1 MNKVAESKLKIP
13 PRIKILRAPLASQ
26 RLELSPI
33 SSRDADEFYRAVH
46 ESRAALLPW
55 LPWVHLNNTPEDSLR
70 YTQAAERDWDAH
82 AAARF
87 FVKLSSNQQLIGV
100 VSLENCSVMHRAC
113 QLGYWLHTAAWG
125 QGLITE
131 AAARVLQFAFLEMNA
146 NRVSCA
152 AGTQNARSLKVI
164 ERLGFHFE
172 GVARQAEWV
181 QDRYINHAVYSLL
194 RSEWCV
200 AEPAQRLG

>member
-1 MNKVAESKLKIP
+1 MAESKLKIP
-13 PRIKILRAPLASQ
+13 PRIKVLRAPLESR
-26 RLELSPI
+26 RLQLSPV
-33 SSRDADEFYRAVH
+33 SSRDADEFYRAVD
-46 ESRAALLPW
+46 ESRPALSPW
-55 LPWVHLNNTPEDSLR
+55 LPWVQLNNSPQDSLR
-70 YTQAAERDWDAH
+70 YTQAAERDWDTH

-87 FVKLSSNQQLIGV
+87 FVKLSASQRLIGV

-131 AAARVLQFAFLEMNA
+131 AALRVLAFAFQEMNA
-146 NRVSCA
+146 NRVTCA
-152 AGTQNARSLKVI
+152 AGTQNTRSLKVI
-164 ERLGFHFE
+164 QRLGFQFE

-194 RSEWCV
+194 HSEWCV
-200 AEPAQRLG
+200 AQPAQRLG